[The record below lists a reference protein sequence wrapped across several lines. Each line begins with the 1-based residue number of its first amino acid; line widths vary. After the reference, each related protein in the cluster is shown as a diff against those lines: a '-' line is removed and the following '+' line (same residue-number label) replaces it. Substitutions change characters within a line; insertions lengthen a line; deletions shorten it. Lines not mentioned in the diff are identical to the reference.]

1 MREFL
6 SDGAHVLTG
15 IWVMLMSACLVLSPV
30 FFYALLFR
38 RWAVVIAAGCGWTA
52 CGVTAAVLRK
62 RGYGLGR

>member
-6 SDGAHVLTG
+6 SDRARVLTG
-15 IWVMLMSACLVLSPV
+15 VWVVLMVACLVLSPV

-52 CGVTAAVLRK
+52 CGVTAAVLRN
-62 RGYGLGR
+62 RGYGRRR